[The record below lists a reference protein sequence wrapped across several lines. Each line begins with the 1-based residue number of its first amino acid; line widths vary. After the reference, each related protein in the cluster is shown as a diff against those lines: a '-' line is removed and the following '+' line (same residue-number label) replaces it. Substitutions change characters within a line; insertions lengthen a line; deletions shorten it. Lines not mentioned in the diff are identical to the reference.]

1 MIRKIQEWIRRCT
14 REHTRKS
21 LGSWD
26 GERGWREAEI
36 LDRRW
41 EGALLS
47 WNTPAAAAAATH
59 SPAFHHQA
67 ALTLT
72 HPPPTFGVPL
82 SFICW
87 NSSSDVPNG
96 TFQEVILTFYQ
107 QFIPFSSVS
116 KIIENKWTY
125 FCDCDG
131 TSKWT
136 LVTLSTDN
144 MHKKITVPY
153 RAFMLIL
160 LAQL

>member
-1 MIRKIQEWIRRCT
+1 MVRKIPEWIRGCT

-26 GERGWREAEI
+26 GERGWHEAEI

-47 WNTPAAAAAATH
+47 WNTPAAAAAATR

-72 HPPPTFGVPL
+72 HPPPTFGAPL
-82 SFICW
+82 SFMCW
-87 NSSSDVPNG
+87 NFSSDEPNG

-125 FCDCDG
+125 FCTNCDG
-131 TSKWT
+131 ISKGT

-144 MHKKITVPY
+144 MHKKLQY
-153 RAFMLIL
+153 SAFVLIL